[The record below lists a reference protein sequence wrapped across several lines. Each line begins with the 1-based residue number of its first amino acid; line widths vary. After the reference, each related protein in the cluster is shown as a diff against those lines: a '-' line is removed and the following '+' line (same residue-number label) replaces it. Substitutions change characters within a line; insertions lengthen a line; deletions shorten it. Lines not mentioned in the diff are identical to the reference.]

1 VTVVLRRLGLALIV
15 AALVALSGLSLNRVY
30 NGLLLAVLVAGAAAG
45 STLLS
50 ALLRRLPAVAVAP
63 VSVLALLGYTVYAIA
78 VSADAAGVAGD
89 VPTLATDA
97 ARNALPRLLTA
108 LIPAEPQPD
117 TVLAPVVLA
126 WLAGYAGTELAI
138 RAGRPAVA
146 LVPPTLLYVGALVL
160 VGPNAEATLWQ
171 PLLYAVL
178 CALGLV
184 IGSASSGAAAV
195 RGLGPRQRTLLRVR
209 TASGLAVGLTAIL
222 ALVAAL
228 APLVAGAVGQRP
240 GDPRRYVQPPSLD
253 VIDLNPLIR
262 ISGWAA
268 FPEQELFE
276 VEILEGAASAPS
288 ATPDADQS
296 GVPGPSVPE
305 AGAYDRRLRLA
316 VLPDWDGVTW
326 HMEADYRSAGRVLP
340 PVPPPP
346 GFDPN
351 RPNPIPPL
359 TVVERITIAELR
371 GRLLPAV
378 ASPTRVEGIR
388 VAYDQTSGSLLSTAP
403 VTAGMQYTVT
413 SVSTAVDTSLAMA
426 ADVPDGDEVARYLAV
441 GPTVPSDLSQFAQKI
456 TQGENSP
463 YLRAL
468 RLQTFMQEHYILAA
482 DAPSGHAYPNL
493 SFFLLADRHLGGQRG
508 TSEQFATAFA
518 TLGRLIGLPTRV
530 VVGFSVPAGGGMVTA
545 GDAVAWPEV
554 LFSGIGWVPFDPR
567 PLPNTISRPVE
578 PEFMP
583 APPPSTAPPESISPS
598 EVTASAGPSATGGPG
613 DEQAAGPSAA
623 SIATIAGVAVVGAF
637 VIALIVVAVLRA
649 VQTRRRLTA
658 GDPAQR
664 VVGAW
669 HEVVDG
675 LVLSGHPPP
684 AHLSPAELA
693 DYAGLVAAGSPSG
706 RPTRRPRPAAPDL
719 SGLAETVNAV
729 AFGGRTV
736 GDPDD
741 AVADAARTRAVA
753 FRRALYSRRSWWRK
767 ILWWIDPRPLRR
779 RSLCRSRAKGRE
791 TITDH
796 GSKP

>member
-1 VTVVLRRLGLALIV
+1 MVTVVLRRLGLALVV
-15 AALVALSGLSLNRVY
+15 AALVALAGLSLNRVY
-30 NGLLLAVLVAGAAAG
+30 NGLLLALLVAGAAVG
-45 STLLS
+45 STLIS

-63 VSVLALLGYTVYAIA
+63 LSVLALLGYAVYAIA
-78 VSADAAGVAGD
+78 VSAEAGGVAGD
-89 VPTLATDA
+89 VPTLAADA
-97 ARNALPRLLTA
+97 ARNAVPRLLTA

-126 WLAGYAGTELAI
+126 WLAGYAGTELAV

-146 LVPPTLLYVGALVL
+146 LLPPTLLYVGALVL
-160 VGPNAEATLWQ
+160 VGPNAEVTLWQ

-178 CALGLV
+178 CAVGLV
-184 IGSASSGAAAV
+184 VGSASSGATAV
-195 RGLGPRQRTLLRVR
+195 RGLGPRQRALLRVR
-209 TASGLAVGLTAIL
+209 TASGLAVGLAAIL

-228 APLVAGAVGQRP
+228 SPLVAGAVGQRP

-276 VEILEGAASAPS
+276 VEILDGAAPAPS
-288 ATPDADQS
+288 ATPEADQD
-296 GVPGPSVPE
+296 GAPGPAPE
-305 AGAYDRRLRLA
+305 AGIYDRRLRLA

-326 HMEADYRSAGRVLP
+326 HMDADYRSAGRVLP

-346 GFDPN
+346 GFDPE

-359 TVVERITIAELR
+359 TVIERITIAELR

-388 VAYDQTSGSLLSTAP
+388 VAYDQTSGTLLSTTP

-413 SVSTAVDTSLAMA
+413 SVSTSVDTSLAMA

-554 LFSGIGWVPFDPR
+554 LFAGIGWVPFDPR
-567 PLPNTISRPVE
+567 PLPNTVSRPVE

-598 EVTASAGPSATGGPG
+598 EVTASADASATGGPG

-623 SIATIAGVAVVGAF
+623 SIATIAGVAVVGAIL
-637 VIALIVVAVLRA
+637 IALIVVVVLRA

-658 GDPAQR
+658 SDPAAR

-669 HEVVDG
+669 DEVVDG
-675 LVLSGHPPP
+675 LMLSGHPPP
-684 AHLSPAELA
+684 AHLSAAELA
-693 DYAGLVAAGSPSG
+693 DYAGLVVAGSPGG
-706 RPTRRPRPAAPDL
+706 RPTR
-719 SGLAETVNAV
+719 
-729 AFGGRTV
+729 
-736 GDPDD
+736 
-741 AVADAARTRAVA
+741 
-753 FRRALYSRRSWWRK
+753 
-767 ILWWIDPRPLRR
+767 
-779 RSLCRSRAKGRE
+779 
-791 TITDH
+791 
-796 GSKP
+796 

>member
-1 VTVVLRRLGLALIV
+1 VVTVVLRRLALALVV
-15 AALVALSGLSLNRVY
+15 AALVVLSGLSLNRVY
-30 NGLLLAVLVAGAAAG
+30 NGQLLVTLVAGAAAG
-45 STLLS
+45 STLIS
-50 ALLRRLPAVAVAP
+50 ALLRRLPAAVVAP
-63 VSVLALLGYTVYAIA
+63 LSVFALAGYALYGIA
-78 VSADAAGVAGD
+78 VSAEAAGVAGD
-89 VPTLATDA
+89 VRTLATDA

-126 WLAGYAGTELAI
+126 WLAGYAGTELAV

-146 LVPPTLLYVGALVL
+146 LLPPTLLYIGALVL
-160 VGPNAEATLWQ
+160 VGPNAEVALWQ

-184 IGSASSGAAAV
+184 VGSASTGATGV

-209 TASGLAVGLTAIL
+209 TASSLAVGLAAIL

-228 APLVAGAVGQRP
+228 SPLVAGSVGQRP

-268 FPEQELFE
+268 FPEQELFH
-276 VEILEGAASAPS
+276 VEILEGAAPAP
-288 ATPDADQS
+288 TPDANQPAA
-296 GVPGPSVPE
+296 GGAPSDPAGHE
-305 AGAYDRRLRLA
+305 AGVYDRRLRLA

-326 HMEADYRSAGRVLP
+326 HMDADYRNAGRVLP
-340 PVPPPP
+340 TVPPPP
-346 GFDPN
+346 GFDPD

-378 ASPTRVEGIR
+378 ALPTRVEGIR
-388 VAYDQTSGSLLSTAP
+388 VAYDQSTGTLLSTAP
-403 VTAGMQYTVT
+403 ITPGMQYTVT
-413 SVSTAVDTSLAMA
+413 SVSTSVDTALAMA
-426 ADVPDGDEVARYLAV
+426 ADVPDGEEVARYLEV
-441 GPTVPSDLSQFAQKI
+441 GPIVPTDLSQFAQKV

-468 RLQTFMQEHYILAA
+468 RLQTFMQEHYILAN

-493 SFFLLADRHLGGQRG
+493 SFFLLADRELGGQRG

-530 VVGFSVPAGGGMVTA
+530 VVGFYVPAGGGTVTA
-545 GDAVAWPEV
+545 GHAVAWPEV
-554 LFSGIGWVPFDPR
+554 LFSEIGWVPFDPL
-567 PLPNTISRPVE
+567 PPPNTPSRPVE
-578 PEFMP
+578 PEFLP
-583 APPPSTAPPESISPS
+583 TAPPSTEPPESITPD
-598 EVTASAGPSATGGPG
+598 EVTASADASASGGPT
-613 DEQAAGPSAA
+613 DEAAAGPD
-623 SIATIAGVAVVGAF
+623 ATSIAGVVGVGVVGAF
-637 VIALIVVAVLRA
+637 LVALIVIVALRLA
-649 VQTRRRLTA
+649 QTRRRLTA
-658 GDPAQR
+658 GDPAER

-669 HEVVDG
+669 HEVMDG

-693 DYAGLVAAGSPSG
+693 DYAGLVAAGSPGG
-706 RPTRRPRPAAPDL
+706 RAPRRPRPAAPDL
-719 SGLAETVNAV
+719 SVLAETVNAV

-741 AVADAARTRAVA
+741 ATADAARARAVA

-767 ILWWIDPRPLRR
+767 ILWWVDPRPLRR
-779 RSLCRSRAKGRE
+779 RRPRDPVR
-791 TITDH
+791 
-796 GSKP
+796 